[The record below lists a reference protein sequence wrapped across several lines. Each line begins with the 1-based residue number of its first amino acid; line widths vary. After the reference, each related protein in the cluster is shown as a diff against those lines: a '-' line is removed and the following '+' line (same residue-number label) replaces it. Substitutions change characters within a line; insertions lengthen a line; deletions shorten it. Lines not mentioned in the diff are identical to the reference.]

1 MNINLLWSAAPVAA
15 LMLIA
20 ALPADAAQRNCPK
33 DIALARLVA
42 ASDLVLTGVPQTSAD
57 VIAAAAAHQ
66 PSPEWIAVPIG
77 SPTQLKG
84 ADEAPLTVRIYPE
97 NISYR
102 PPVATLTALA
112 GKPALFFLVRVDQ
125 GETGLYF
132 AGGSPLALQPASAEA
147 VSATTAEIARQAS
160 QLRYWKPDP
169 AAPHAREVARLIA
182 QLGVVDGHAQQA
194 AFERLEALGPSA
206 IPAIVA
212 RMDVRRPLAVRQISL
227 VNHAADSFEGMRHYG
242 PELVVDALDAIL
254 NQLAGQ
260 GGSIVNGG
268 SERQRRAAV
277 ETWRVYT
284 ADLACGGNG

>member
-1 MNINLLWSAAPVAA
+1 MNINRLWSAAPVAV
-15 LMLIA
+15 LTLLA
-20 ALPADAAQRNCPK
+20 AAPADAAQPNCPK
-33 DIALARLVA
+33 DVALARLVA
-42 ASDLVLTGVPQTSAD
+42 ESDLVLTGVPQTSAD

-66 PSPEWIAVPIG
+66 PSPEWIAVPI
-77 SPTQLKG
+77 SAPTLLKG

-97 NISYR
+97 TVSYR
-102 PPVATLTALA
+102 PSVATLAALA
-112 GKPALFFLVRVDQ
+112 GKPALLFLLRVDQ

-132 AGGSPLALQPASAEA
+132 AGDSPLALQPSSAGA
-147 VSATTAEIARQAS
+147 VSAATAEIARQQALLHHW
-160 QLRYWKPDP
+160 QPDP

-182 QLGVVDGHAQQA
+182 QLGVAGGRAQQA
-194 AFERLEALGPSA
+194 TFERLEALGPSA

-212 RMDVRRPLAVRQISL
+212 QMDVRRPLAARQISL

-277 ETWRVYT
+277 ATWRVYT
-284 ADLACGGNG
+284 TDLACGQSG